1 MDAYKETDINAST
14 AANMDSNTGVDN
26 ARYRQQKRIALDP
39 GQRSRATDTTRSSK
53 AQPQATFIADLS
65 LSIIAVSAA
74 LTRSPPNP
82 RKPPSLA
89 ASETLVA
96 IPETQAT

>member
-1 MDAYKETDINAST
+1 MDTNTGSGLNAST
-14 AANMDSNTGVDN
+14 TANRDVDH
-26 ARYRQQKRIALDP
+26 ARYGSQKRIALDP
-39 GQRSRATDTTRSSK
+39 GRRSRATQTTRCDE
-53 AQPQATFIADLS
+53 AQPQATLMADLS

-74 LTRSPPNP
+74 LTRSPPKP

-96 IPETQAT
+96 IPETQVT

>member
-1 MDAYKETDINAST
+1 MDTNTDADLNAST
-14 AANMDSNTGVDN
+14 TANRDVDH
-26 ARYRQQKRIALDP
+26 APYSSQKRVTLDP
-39 GQRSRATDTTRSSK
+39 GRRSRATDATRCGEV
-53 AQPQATFIADLS
+53 QPQATLIADLS

-74 LTRSPPNP
+74 LTRSPPKP

-96 IPETQAT
+96 IPETQVT